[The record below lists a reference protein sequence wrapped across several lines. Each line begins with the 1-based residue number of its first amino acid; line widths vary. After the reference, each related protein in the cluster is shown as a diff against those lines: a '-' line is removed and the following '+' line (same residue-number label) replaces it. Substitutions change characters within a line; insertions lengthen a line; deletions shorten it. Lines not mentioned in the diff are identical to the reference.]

1 MALQVQIKEI
11 YSLTVKDLG
20 LSGESGLDISNFDNL
35 KEWLAREI
43 QLLIDHD
50 FQRFLNMLYRIDINE
65 QKAKEAF
72 ADTNPPMK
80 LAELVIAR
88 ELQKAES
95 RKKYK

>member
-11 YSLTVKDLG
+11 HSLTVKDLG
-20 LSGESGLDISNFDNL
+20 LSGESDIDISNFNKL

-43 QLLIDHD
+43 QILIDHD

-72 ADTNPPMK
+72 ADPNPPIK
-80 LAELVIAR
+80 FAELVIER
-88 ELQKAES
+88 ELQKVES
-95 RKKYK
+95 RRKYK